1 MSSRPPGHGGLSAL
15 ARRGRGRAPSG
26 APVKSAKRRTQSSS
40 RWLQRQLSDPYV
52 AQARAEG
59 LRSRAAYK
67 LMQID
72 DRYGILKRGGVVVDL
87 GAAPGGW
94 TQVAVARVG
103 AGGRVLAVDCDAFTA
118 VPGAESLLLDFLGPD
133 AEAAIRERLGG
144 FADVVL
150 SDMAGDATGN
160 PGVDHLRIMALC
172 EAAAG
177 FAETV
182 LAPDGSLVVKVLRG
196 GGEAALVAHLKRCF
210 RSVRHVKPAASRAES
225 SELYLVATGFRGE
238 AGG

>member
-1 MSSRPPGHGGLSAL
+1 M
-15 ARRGRGRAPSG
+15 
-26 APVKSAKRRTQSSS
+26 
-40 RWLQRQLSDPYV
+40 
-52 AQARAEG
+52 AQARAAG

-72 DRYGILKRGGVVVDL
+72 DRYRILKRGGVVIDL

-103 AGGRVLAVDCDAFTA
+103 ATGRVLAVDCA
-118 VPGAESLLLDFLGPD
+118 VFKAVRGAESLQLDFLDPG

-144 FADVVL
+144 LADVVL

-160 PGVDHLRIMALC
+160 SGIDHLRVMALC

-182 LAPDGSLVVKVLRG
+182 LAPGGGFVVKVLRG
-196 GGEAALVAHLKRCF
+196 GGEAALVAHLKRRF

-225 SELYLVATGFRGE
+225 AELYLVATGFRDDASG
-238 AGG
+238 